1 MRMFRKG
8 NIKNNKILYWQTA
21 KMNIL
26 LVTCLTVRSL
36 RKLKTAMFI
45 ELRHRLTLTFQDID
59 LLPSHTQSLF

>member
-8 NIKNNKILYWQTA
+8 NIKINNILYWQTA

-26 LVTCLTVRSL
+26 LVTCLTVGSL
-36 RKLKTAMFI
+36 RKLKTAKFI
-45 ELRHRLTLTFQDID
+45 DLWHRLTLTFQNVD